1 MRTPRPD
8 HRQLKLKFVM
18 WYSQPARRQIVDH
31 VYLFLRLKEDGIMA
45 NWLNVYLLM
54 PVDAQI
60 TKPALLEIQLIFFN
74 NLSANFLTMY
84 NK

>member
-1 MRTPRPD
+1 MEEIVKILRSSKKSESSKFKGKNQKIIVHPRTELRTPRPD

-45 NWLNVYLLM
+45 NW
-54 PVDAQI
+54 PS
-60 TKPALLEIQLIFFN
+60 T
-74 NLSANFLTMY
+74 
-84 NK
+84 

>member
-1 MRTPRPD
+1 
-8 HRQLKLKFVM
+8 M

-60 TKPALLEIQLIFFN
+60 TIPALLEIQLIFFN
-74 NLSANFLTMY
+74 NLSAKDNLH
-84 NK
+84 

>member
-1 MRTPRPD
+1 
-8 HRQLKLKFVM
+8 M
-18 WYSQPARRQIVDH
+18 WDSQTARRQIVDH
-31 VYLFLRLKEDGIMA
+31 VCLFLRLKADGIMA
-45 NWLNVYLLM
+45 NGHPLNVYLLM

-60 TKPALLEIQLIFFN
+60 TIPALLEIQLIFFN

>member
-1 MRTPRPD
+1 LRTPRPD

-54 PVDAQI
+54 PVYAQI
-60 TKPALLEIQLIFFN
+60 TIPALLEIQLIFFN

>member
-18 WYSQPARRQIVDH
+18 WDSQPARRQIVDH

>member
-31 VYLFLRLKEDGIMA
+31 VYLLLRLKEDGITA

-60 TKPALLEIQLIFFN
+60 TKPASLEIQLIFFN
-74 NLSANFLTMY
+74 NLSANFLIMY